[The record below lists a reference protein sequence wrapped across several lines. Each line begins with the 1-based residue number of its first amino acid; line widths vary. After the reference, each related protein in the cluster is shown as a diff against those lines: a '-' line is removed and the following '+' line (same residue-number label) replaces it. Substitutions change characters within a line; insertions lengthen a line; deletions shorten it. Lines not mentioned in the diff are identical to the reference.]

1 MNGYNCLSLNPFR
14 RFMPVLTAKYRA
26 ILLAITATIVLLLAL
41 LLAASWLAKAPYASD
56 QVFGKVRTGEL
67 WGAKARFIDNWY
79 AVEVLDDGTFI
90 IGEPKSSQYNSSYLL
105 AGKERALLIDAGS
118 GERPAGTR
126 SMREVAESLTGKP
139 VMLMLSHFHFDHT
152 GDLDAFD
159 GALVLATPDL
169 KARAEGGKLAI
180 DASETLTGAR
190 DLRILRWVAAGEKID
205 LGGRAIEVRA
215 TPGHA
220 HESVTFIDHERRY
233 VFAGDFLY
241 QHLGGLVAFLPGS
254 DVGVY
259 ADEIGKLLQA
269 TGKDF
274 RFFGAHGVPEFDAAW
289 AGRVHKAM
297 GDLAVGK
304 AEPVLGET
312 YLAPGV
318 PLRMHQQDQLLI
330 YQPPLA
336 SAPMLFS
343 WRGLGVLL
351 AALAVITAIFWRLF
365 RALGR
370 SKSGV

>member
-1 MNGYNCLSLNPFR
+1 MSLIPAKFR
-14 RFMPVLTAKYRA
+14 AV
-26 ILLAITATIVLLLAL
+26 LLAFTATIVLLFVF

-67 WGAKARFIDNWY
+67 WSPNARFIDDWY
-79 AVEVLDDGTFI
+79 AVEALDDGTFI

-105 AGKERALLIDAGS
+105 AGQERALLIDAGS
-118 GERPAGTR
+118 GERPASAR
-126 SMREVAESLTGKP
+126 SIRAVAESLTTKP

-169 KARAEGGKLAI
+169 KARAEGGKLAL

-190 DLRILRWVAAGEKID
+190 DLRILRWVAPGEKLE
-205 LGGRAIEVRA
+205 LGGRSIEVRG

-220 HESVTFIDHERRY
+220 HESASFIDHERRF

-269 TGKDF
+269 TGKTY
-274 RFFGAHGVPEFDAAW
+274 RYFGAHGVPEFDAAW
-289 AGRVHKAM
+289 AGKVHKAM
-297 GDLAVGK
+297 RDLAVGT

-343 WRGLGVLL
+343 WRGLGLLL
-351 AALAVITAIFWRLF
+351 AALVAITAIFWRLF